1 MYVYNLV
8 VENAEDVIQNFFDL
22 GDVTEH
28 VGERLAITDA
38 FIVRSGFSSEKAIAT
53 ILIDAFGDA
62 YLAEFDDAA
71 KTVLD
76 ARGTGRTPI
85 VMQVARWKKEGNE
98 VYYLFRF
105 DASYIGQM
113 LSKSLCYRL

>member
-1 MYVYNLV
+1 MYVYDLV

-38 FIVRSGFSSEKAIAT
+38 FVVRDGFSGEKAIAT
-53 ILIDAFGDA
+53 ILIDAFGA
-62 YLAEFDDAA
+62 EYLAEFDDAA

-85 VMQVARWKKEGNE
+85 VMQVERWNKGDHDD
-98 VYYLFRF
+98 YYLFRL
-105 DASYIGQM
+105 DAPYIGQM
-113 LSKSLCYRL
+113 IAKSLCYRL

>member
-1 MYVYNLV
+1 MFVYDLV
-8 VENAEDVIQNFFDL
+8 VENSEDVFKNFFDL
-22 GDVTEH
+22 DDVTEH

-38 FIVRSGFSSEKAIAT
+38 FVVRDGFSGEKAIAT

-62 YLAEFDDAA
+62 YLAEFDDAE

-76 ARGTGRTPI
+76 ASCTGRTPI
-85 VMQVARWKKEGNE
+85 VMQVACWKKEGHDD
-98 VYYLFRF
+98 YYLFRL
-105 DASYIGQM
+105 DSPYIGQM